1 MLDRRSG
8 EPRDLDESVNFRSV
22 TALWLVPFQRW
33 DDCGQIL
40 SAEEHA
46 WASELRGP
54 RANQYRCS
62 RYWLR
67 HCLGDLFNLSPE
79 IIPLQAPPGQRP
91 ALAKGLGYVSISHTN
106 DALLLA
112 WSGAPI
118 GVDLE
123 RSDRRFAAL
132 ALARRFFDFRDV
144 DGLDGLSEEDCRR
157 EVLRQWLVK
166 EAAIKWQGGLL
177 ARDLIGWSWPG
188 DAPRAVHRT
197 LDLSVRVSLGTCQSW
212 WIAVAGGAAPA
223 GQHPLICLI

>member
-1 MLDRRSG
+1 MIL
-8 EPRDLDESVNFRSV
+8 RSV
-22 TALWLVPFQRW
+22 TALWLVPFQQR
-33 DDCGQIL
+33 DGCGGIL
-40 SAEEHA
+40 SVEEHA

-54 RANQYRCS
+54 RAARYRFT
-62 RYWLR
+62 RHWLR
-67 HCLGDLFNLSPE
+67 QCLGDLLNLSPE
-79 IIPLQAPPGQRP
+79 TIPLHAPPGQRP
-91 ALAKGLGYVSISHTN
+91 ALETGLGYVSISHTD

-132 ALARRFFDFRDV
+132 ALARRFFASQDV

-177 ARDLIGWSWPG
+177 AKDLVGWSWVG
-188 DAPRAVHRT
+188 DAPTAVHKS
-197 LDLSVRVSLGTCQSW
+197 LDLSVRVSVGTCQTW
-212 WIAVAGGAAPA
+212 WFAVAGDAATV
-223 GQHPLICLI
+223 GQNPLICLF